1 MANIS
6 RTMLGKTF
14 RRMAV
19 AALALTGLAAG
30 SAFAQFGN
38 AGDPIRL
45 TVGYQPYYTQAW
57 SGVVMREK
65 EFWKKYLP
73 EGSTVEWQIG
83 LQGSIIVNAMLA
95 GRNQIGYMGDMPAI
109 VSTTHQRVG
118 DIRLVANLGL
128 GFDQCNIFMVRADLA
143 DSVPRDPM
151 EALKWLQGKQ
161 IAVPQGSCTDRYA
174 RAVFRE
180 LNIEPGAYMNQ
191 NIEVISSNLRA
202 RRLDA
207 AVIWEPNASKL
218 IKDGLARRMASG
230 ATVNENDG
238 GFLAMRADLIEAR
251 PDVVKGWLNA
261 ELDAQLFIADPANAR
276 EVAEIASRQTSGF
289 DVETLWMS
297 LYGAY
302 PADRGGAAVRNEFHF
317 TFTPQAME
325 LISRAT
331 EFLHGIRAINVST
344 LRDEAIMRNFADEVL
359 KERGLTAPVGKVEG
373 QPASAFGG

>member
-1 MANIS
+1 VANTT
-6 RTMLGKTF
+6 RTMLGKSF

-19 AALALTGLAAG
+19 AALAITGLAA
-30 SAFAQFGN
+30 SPAFAQQYGSS
-38 AGDPIRL
+38 GDPVRL
-45 TVGYQPYYTQAW
+45 TIGYQPYYTQAW

-73 EGSTVEWQIG
+73 EGSTVDWQIG

-95 GRNQIGYMGDMPAI
+95 GRQHIGYMGDMPAI
-109 VSTTHQRVG
+109 VSTTHTRVG

-128 GFDQCNIFMVRADLA
+128 GYDQCNIFMVRADLNPP
-143 DSVPRDPM
+143 SDPT
-151 EALKWLQGKQ
+151 EALKWLDGKQ
-161 IAVPQGSCTDRYA
+161 TAVPQGACSDRYA

-180 LNIEPGAYMNQ
+180 LNIEPAAYMNQ

-202 RRLDA
+202 NRLDA

-230 ATVNENDG
+230 VTVNENDG
-238 GFLAMRADLIEAR
+238 GFLAMRNDLIEAR

-261 ELDAQLFIADPANAR
+261 ELDAQLFIADPANSL
-276 EVAEIASRQTSGF
+276 EVAQIASRQTSGF

-302 PADRGGAAVRNEFHF
+302 PPEQGGAPVRNTFHF
-317 TFTPQAME
+317 TFTPETME

-331 EFLHGIRAINVST
+331 TFLHGIRAIAVSE
-344 LRDEAIMRNFADEVL
+344 LRDEAIVRSFADEVL
-359 KERGLTAPVGKVEG
+359 EERGLTAPVGKVEA
-373 QPASAFGG
+373 QPRDAFPG